1 MEVKV
6 HQEIL
11 KQYSKEKYLGELNL
25 FPLLKKIQKLNWRL
39 LFFIIF
45 HVVLLGFLKYVLA
58 FFWIIK
64 NMLLKVTFNYI

>member
-25 FPLLKKIQKLNWRL
+25 FPLLPGSFAGNS
-39 LFFIIF
+39 
-45 HVVLLGFLKYVLA
+45 
-58 FFWIIK
+58 
-64 NMLLKVTFNYI
+64 